1 MIIDLPLAGPTSPE
15 ARAER
20 HTQRRRE
27 RRSWSPAQR
36 ARWLA
41 RREAQ
46 LRRIA
51 AHYRRLR
58 AATAPVES

>member
-1 MIIDLPLAGPTSPE
+1 MKDPGQAAA
-15 ARAER
+15 ARA
-20 HTQRRRE
+20 QRRLD
-27 RRSWSPAQR
+27 RRMMTPRQR

-51 AHYRRLR
+51 AHYRRVR
-58 AATAPVES
+58 AGAAAPVER